1 MHNLYAATTISVI
14 LPGKHGG
21 KNIQG
26 FFPRLMQILS
36 QLILSVSH
44 YTKKG
49 MNMKTFKFKTN
60 LKCSNC
66 VSRVKSQLDTAIDIV
81 RWNIDLKN
89 PERILT
95 VETEQN
101 DIFPTVQRILSEA
114 GYYAETCHD

>member
-44 YTKKG
+44 YTKK
-49 MNMKTFKFKTN
+49 K
-60 LKCSNC
+60 
-66 VSRVKSQLDTAIDIV
+66 
-81 RWNIDLKN
+81 
-89 PERILT
+89 E
-95 VETEQN
+95 
-101 DIFPTVQRILSEA
+101 
-114 GYYAETCHD
+114 